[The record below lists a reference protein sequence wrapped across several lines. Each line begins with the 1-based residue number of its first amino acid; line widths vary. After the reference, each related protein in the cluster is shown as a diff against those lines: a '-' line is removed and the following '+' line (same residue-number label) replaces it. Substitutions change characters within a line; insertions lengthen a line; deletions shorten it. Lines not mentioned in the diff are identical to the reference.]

1 MKININDLKPEAKR
15 GKVFFESKEGSIKI
29 IHDDFLT
36 TNLIEKNSIDL
47 IVTSPPY
54 NVDIHYNSFQDDI
67 PYETYLEFTVQWLR
81 KAYSLVKS
89 DGRMCLNIPLDKS
102 KGRKG
107 AGFQSV
113 YADITNIAK
122 EVGWK
127 YFSTIIWNEGNIS
140 RRTAWGSWLSARAPY
155 VIAPVEV
162 IIIFYKERWQKIKKG
177 ESDITKHEFMEWTN
191 GLWTFSGESKKK
203 VGHPAPFPVELPR
216 RCIKLFSFVG
226 DTVLDPFMGSGSTL
240 IACALLN
247 RKGIGVDID
256 ENYCGLA
263 KNRLI
268 NEAEM
273 NQKKL
278 WEDLK

>member
-1 MKININDLKPEAKR
+1 MKININDVKPEAKR

-268 NEAEM
+268 NDAEM